1 MLVEVG
7 RFGATALSLLAQ
19 LVVALGLIVLFSA
32 LAGRLMDAF
41 AQWIS
46 PPICEAEDDANAR

>member
-1 MLVEVG
+1 MLVVG
-7 RFGATALSLLAQ
+7 LFGATALSLLAQ
-19 LVVALGLIVLFSA
+19 FVVALGLIVLLSV

-46 PPICEAEDDANAR
+46 PPICEAKDDANAC